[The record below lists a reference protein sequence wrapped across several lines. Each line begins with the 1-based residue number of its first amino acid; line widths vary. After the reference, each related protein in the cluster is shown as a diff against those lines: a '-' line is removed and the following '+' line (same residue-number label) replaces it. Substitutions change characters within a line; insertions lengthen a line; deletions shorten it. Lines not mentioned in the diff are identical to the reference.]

1 MCHEDEIKTVA
12 VSFRVDKESL
22 SDGAQRGKETR
33 RSLLLY
39 VSVSSRVDR
48 TGLFRRWLV

>member
-1 MCHEDEIKTVA
+1 MCHKDEIKTAA

-33 RSLLLY
+33 RTLLLY
-39 VSVSSRVDR
+39 VPVSSRVNR
-48 TGLFRRWLV
+48 TAQFRRWLV